1 MRIALAQINTTVGH
15 IRGNMAKII
24 HQIRCAR
31 DKNADIV
38 TFPEL
43 TISGYPPEDLLL
55 RPGFLRDNHD
65 ALLEIVR
72 ETQGITVV
80 LGFPDTIDGRVY
92 NSAALIHN
100 SNWIGTY
107 HKIELP
113 NYGVFDEKRYF
124 HSGEGTLFFDMGGVR
139 ILVTICED
147 IWIRYGKVEQSAI
160 KHHTNVVLNI
170 SSSPFY
176 AGKLEVRRKII
187 SRFAQKTG
195 AVVLYTN
202 LVGGQDE
209 LVFDGGSL
217 AMDSNG
223 ERLLS
228 ARRFEEDLVVADIDH
243 YLLSNHGPLDP
254 ISDKK
259 VKYFLL
265 NREDSRDRKT
275 IPLEQ
280 ARELD
285 RVEEIFNALVLG
297 TRDYVQKNGFR
308 KVIIGLSG
316 GIDSALTAVIA
327 VDALGNE
334 NVISVTMPSGYTS
347 EETLSD
353 SVLMAENLQVSLLTI
368 PINRIFSAYME
379 SLKESFGSGEPGIE
393 YENIQARIRGNI
405 LMALSNRFGW
415 LVLTTGNKSEMAVG
429 YCTLYGDMAG
439 GFAVIK
445 DLPKTMVY
453 EIANYVN
460 KKNAKEIIPE
470 SILKRAPTAELKPDQ
485 RDEDS
490 LPPYSQLDPI
500 LRAYVEEDKSP
511 GEIIKDGF
519 DKDIVNKVIRMVDI
533 SEYKRRQS
541 PPGIKITPKAFG
553 KDRRLPITNHYLR

>member
-1 MRIALAQINTTVGH
+1 MKIALAQINTTVGD
-15 IRGNMAKII
+15 IRGNVARII

-31 DKNADIV
+31 DEYADIV

-43 TISGYPPEDLLL
+43 AISGYPPEDLLL
-55 RPGFLRDNHD
+55 RPGFLSDNHE
-65 ALLEIVR
+65 ALLEIAR
-72 ETQGITVV
+72 ETKGITAV
-80 LGFPDTIDGRVY
+80 LGFPDAIEGRVY
-92 NSAALIHN
+92 NAAALIHN
-100 SNWIGTY
+100 TEWIGTY
-107 HKIELP
+107 HKIDLP
-113 NYGVFDEKRYF
+113 NYSVFDEKRYF
-124 HSGEGTLFFDMGGVR
+124 HPGEGALFFDMGGIR
-139 ILVTICED
+139 IMVTICED
-147 IWIRYGKVEQSAI
+147 IWVSNGKAEQSATE
-160 KHHTNVVLNI
+160 HHANVILNI

-176 AGKLEVRRKII
+176 AGKLEVRRNII
-187 SRFAQKTG
+187 CRFAQKTG

-217 AMDSNG
+217 VMGPNG

-228 ARRFEEDLVVADIDH
+228 AKRFEEDLVVADLDH
-243 YLLSNHGPLDP
+243 CPFPAHGPLDR

-259 VKYFLL
+259 VKYYRL
-265 NREDSRDRKT
+265 RIEDSRDLKP
-275 IPLEQ
+275 IPLVQ
-280 ARELD
+280 APELD
-285 RVEEIFNALVLG
+285 RLEEIFSALVLG
-297 TRDYVQKNGFR
+297 TRDYVHKNGFK

-334 NVISVTMPSGYTS
+334 NVITVTMPSEYTS
-347 EETLSD
+347 DETLSD
-353 SVLMAENLQVSLLTI
+353 SGLMAENLHVALLTI
-368 PINRIFSAYME
+368 PINGIFSAYTE
-379 SLKESFGSGEPGIE
+379 SLKEPFGSGEPGIE
-393 YENIQARIRGNI
+393 FENIQARIRGNI

-445 DLPKTMVY
+445 DLPKIIVY
-453 EIANYVN
+453 EIANYIN
-460 KKNAKEIIPE
+460 QKRGKEIIPE
-470 SILKRAPTAELKPDQ
+470 SILKRAPTAELRPDQ

-490 LPPYSQLDPI
+490 LPPYSVLDPI

-511 GEIIKDGF
+511 VEIIKEGADEE
-519 DKDIVNKVIRMVDI
+519 IVNKVIRLVDI

-553 KDRRLPITNHYLR
+553 KDRRLPITNHYLK

>member
-1 MRIALAQINTTVGH
+1 MSKVL
-15 IRGNMAKII
+15 

-65 ALLEIVR
+65 ALLEIIR
-72 ETQGITVV
+72 ETQGITVI
-80 LGFPDTIDGRVY
+80 LGFPDAIEGRIY
-92 NSAALIHN
+92 NAAALIHDTK
-100 SNWIGTY
+100 WIGTY

-124 HSGEGTLFFDMGGVR
+124 YPGEGVLFFDMGGIRV
-139 ILVTICED
+139 LVTICED
-147 IWIRYGKVEQSAI
+147 IWVRNGKVEQSAI
-160 KHHTNVVLNI
+160 AYHANVVLNI

-176 AGKLEVRRKII
+176 AGKLEVRRNII

-195 AVVLYTN
+195 AMVFYTN

-217 AMDSNG
+217 AIGPNG

-228 ARRFEEDLVVADIDH
+228 AKRFEEDLVFADLDH
-243 YLLSNHGPLDP
+243 CPFSDHCPP
-254 ISDKK
+254 KRISDKK
-259 VKYFLL
+259 VKHYLL
-265 NREDSRDRKT
+265 KAEDLRDRKP

-280 ARELD
+280 APELD
-285 RVEEIFNALVLG
+285 RLEEIFKALVLG
-297 TRDYVQKNGFR
+297 TRDYVYKNGFR
-308 KVIIGLSG
+308 KAVIGLSG
-316 GIDSALTAVIA
+316 GIDSALTAAIA

-334 NVISVTMPSGYTS
+334 NVITVTMPSGYTS
-347 EETLSD
+347 DETLSD
-353 SVLMAENLQVSLLTI
+353 SVLMAENLNVSLLTI
-368 PINRIFSAYME
+368 PINRIFSAYTE
-379 SLKESFGSGEPGIE
+379 SLKESFGSGDPGIE

-445 DLPKTMVY
+445 DLPKTTVY
-453 EIANYVN
+453 EIADYIN
-460 KKNAKEIIPE
+460 KKKGKEIIPE
-470 SILKRAPTAELKPDQ
+470 SILKRAPTAELRPDQ
-485 RDEDS
+485 KDEDS
-490 LPPYSQLDPI
+490 LPPYSQLDSI

-511 GEIIKDGF
+511 AEIIKEGF
-519 DKDIVNKVIRMVDI
+519 NKDIVNKVIRMVDI